1 MSLTYIRDEN
11 TPEDEFRR
19 KMKRFNEAME
29 RYKQLQAREKKL
41 MERMDQL
48 NLLAADS
55 R

>member
-1 MSLTYIRDEN
+1 MPLTYIRDED

-19 KMKRFNEAME
+19 KIKRFNEAME

-41 MERMDQL
+41 MERLDQL
-48 NLLAADS
+48 TLLAAES